1 MEFQELI
8 SAIQEDFFQI
18 NRESKDMKE
27 LKDLYVG
34 FAESHKQNFK
44 TLQFHL
50 KSKTWILGEK
60 LTILD
65 FKLASLIQILSQF
78 EMAANYSGLMTQPA
92 IINYLERF
100 NALEE
105 IQKFRQELES
115 EVSLEYYDKN
125 CTWRGIGL

>member
-1 MEFQELI
+1 M
-8 SAIQEDFFQI
+8 
-18 NRESKDMKE
+18 
-27 LKDLYVG
+27 
-34 FAESHKQNFK
+34 
-44 TLQFHL
+44 
-50 KSKTWILGEK
+50 GEK

>member
-1 MEFQELI
+1 MAQREQVGDLIPGFSEFGDLMEFQELI

-50 KSKTWILGEK
+50 KSKT
-60 LTILD
+60 
-65 FKLASLIQILSQF
+65 
-78 EMAANYSGLMTQPA
+78 
-92 IINYLERF
+92 
-100 NALEE
+100 
-105 IQKFRQELES
+105 
-115 EVSLEYYDKN
+115 
-125 CTWRGIGL
+125 